1 MIAWYFRLMIR
12 PPKDKSADRF
22 LDCQEAI
29 ESKLQALVAEAVESG
44 WGEQETLSAV
54 IETAENLVLG
64 AQANDD
70 VLRQIRRMTD

>member
-1 MIAWYFRLMIR
+1 MIR
-12 PPKDKSADRF
+12 PPNDKSADRF

-29 ESKLQALVAEAVESG
+29 ETKLQELVAEAVEAG
-44 WGEQETLSAV
+44 WGEQESLAAV

-70 VLRQIRRMTD
+70 VMRQIRRMTD

>member
-1 MIAWYFRLMIR
+1 MIR

-29 ESKLQALVAEAVESG
+29 ETKLQELVAEAVEAG

-70 VLRQIRRMTD
+70 VMRQIRRMTD